1 MISEIVSVEPLK
13 FLGLVC
19 RSNWN
24 VHHSSAELFSLPKG
38 GHLMKNHHNVL
49 NPLSEEPGIILQLHR
64 HHLHGGVV
72 ELGFIDHRESSRE
85 LAGRKSRSI

>member
-1 MISEIVSVEPLK
+1 MSKQLERTSFISRVILTS
-13 FLGLVC
+13 
-19 RSNWN
+19 
-24 VHHSSAELFSLPKG
+24 KG

-64 HHLHGGVV
+64 HHFHGGVV